1 MKLIAKYLFIAL
13 LFTGLDVLGQNNEGK
28 HQTIKIAKDKEGIYT
43 LTDAPI
49 KVGKRI
55 LHDKDTVSISVLLNA
70 GGIWVGDSSTGDV
83 FVTSFE
89 SSIPFNGGD
98 AIWLSASGKFP
109 EGIMRMLTQT
119 PNRSQMYIGKV
130 CYKALQSSNY
140 MIRKPIYIILVKPV
154 PAPPPPDTT
163 KAWEAKFSTN
173 IGGLST
179 GKADKKELI
188 SAKKIIIE
196 GPLDSIVVTSFDMT
210 LDYNRP
216 NMYMSKKL
224 NSSDFASSNSAEL
237 TKEMLTLLKKAPAN
251 TSVSISNITF
261 QSGGKKYETRKNISL
276 VLE

>member
-1 MKLIAKYLFIAL
+1 MKLIGKYLILGVL
-13 LFTGLDVLGQNNEGK
+13 LTGFNAFGQSDDGK
-28 HQTIKIAKDKEGIYT
+28 HQTIKIAKGKEGIYT

-55 LHDKDTVSISVLLNA
+55 LHDKDTISISLLLNA

-89 SSIPFNGGD
+89 SSNPFNGGD
-98 AIWLSASGKFP
+98 AVWRSASGTFP

-130 CYKALQSSNY
+130 CYKALQSGNY
-140 MIRKPIYIILVKPV
+140 MIRKPIYITLVKPV
-154 PAPPPPDTT
+154 PLPPPPDTT
-163 KAWEAKFSTN
+163 KAWEAKFSAN
-173 IGGLST
+173 IGGLSS
-179 GKADKKELI
+179 GKADKKELLN
-188 SAKKIIIE
+188 AKKVVIE

-237 TKEMLTLLKKAPAN
+237 TKEMLTLLKKAPGN
-251 TSVSISNITF
+251 TTISISNITF
-261 QSGGKKYETRKNISL
+261 QSGGKKYETRKSISL
-276 VLE
+276 VLK